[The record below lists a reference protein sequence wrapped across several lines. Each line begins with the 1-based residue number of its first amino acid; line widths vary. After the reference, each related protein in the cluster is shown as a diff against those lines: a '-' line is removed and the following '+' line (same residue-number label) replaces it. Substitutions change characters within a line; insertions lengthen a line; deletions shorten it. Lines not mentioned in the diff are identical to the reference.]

1 VLVWSDPVDL
11 DLYVTDPA
19 LETVYF
25 ANSPSGSE
33 GRLERDTRCEDVA
46 AGGPRLEVV
55 TWKTARPG
63 RYRVGVDFMD
73 ACGSTDETAPFRVRA
88 EGGPEPV
95 EKGGNARLERF
106 EPVVLEFD
114 VPGESGGESPT
125 SDRSG
130 GETPGEASR

>member
-1 VLVWSDPVDL
+1 MATADIAQLTGADGRFSLVAPQS
-11 DLYVTDPA
+11 
-19 LETVYF
+19 
-25 ANSPSGSE
+25 
-33 GRLERDTRCEDVA
+33 
-46 AGGPRLEVV
+46 
-55 TWKTARPG
+55 G
-63 RYRVGVDFMD
+63 RYRIGVDFMD

-95 EKGGNARLERF
+95 EKSGNARLERF

-114 VPGESGGESPT
+114 VPGESGGESAT